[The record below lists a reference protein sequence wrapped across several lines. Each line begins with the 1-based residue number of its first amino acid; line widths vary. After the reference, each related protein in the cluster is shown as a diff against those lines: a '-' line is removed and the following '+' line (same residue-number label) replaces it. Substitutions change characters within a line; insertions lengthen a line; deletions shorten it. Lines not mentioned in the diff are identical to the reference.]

1 MRASA
6 GERGLVVLG
15 LVPLVAASVWLVLL
29 RQPPAVAASRA
40 PRPSAS
46 APERAGISVA
56 ASYVGVV
63 VAGQDAELGAELGG
77 EVVRVFKEPGAVV
90 KQGEPLLQ
98 LAAVSVLGAR
108 KLAYAQA
115 LEDRSAIRSAEL
127 AAQSALDQVER
138 MSQAEAAYSE
148 RDLRKAKNEAASA
161 VADLDRL
168 KASAA
173 LHRATHGRELARANK
188 QLVRAPFDGV
198 LSARYLD
205 TGDFASPG
213 QALAKVV
220 DASRFVRFALP
231 AREHA
236 QLRTGALVQVVS
248 AGTDLPLLASV
259 LDVDPELDAAAA
271 VGFARA
277 ALPDVSDPELP
288 GLRVSPGTRVEVR
301 LISGVTP

>member
-6 GERGLVVLG
+6 GERGLVILS
-15 LVPLVAASVWLVLL
+15 LLPLVAASFWLVLL
-29 RQPPAVAASRA
+29 RQPPAADAARA
-40 PRPSAS
+40 ARVLTN
-46 APERAGISVA
+46 APERAGVLVA
-56 ASYVGVV
+56 PSFVGVV

-77 EVVRVFKEPGAVV
+77 EVVRVFKEPGATV

-98 LAAVSVLGAR
+98 LAALSVLGAR
-108 KLAYAQA
+108 KLASAQA
-115 LEDRSAIRSAEL
+115 LEDRSSIRSAQL

-138 MSQAEAAYSE
+138 MVRAEAAYSE
-148 RDLRKAKNEAASA
+148 RDLRKARNDAASA
-161 VADLDRL
+161 AADLDRM
-168 KASAA
+168 KATAA
-173 LHRATHGRELARANK
+173 LHRASHGRELAREGK

-220 DASRFVRFALP
+220 DATRFVRVALP

-236 QLRTGALVQVVS
+236 LLRVGTLVQVLS
-248 AGTDLPLLASV
+248 AGSDLPLSASV
-259 LDVDPELDAAAA
+259 VDVDPELDAAAA

-277 ALPDVSDPELP
+277 GLPNVEAEPTGPRLA
-288 GLRVSPGTRVEVR
+288 PGTRVEIRMVQ
-301 LISGVTP
+301 P

>member
-15 LVPLVAASVWLVLL
+15 LVPLAAASVWLVLL
-29 RQPPAVAASRA
+29 RQPQAADASRA
-40 PRPSAS
+40 SHPVTN
-46 APERAGISVA
+46 APERAGVLQA
-56 ASYVGVV
+56 PSYVGVV

-77 EVVRVFKEPGAVV
+77 EVVRVFKEPGAIV

-98 LAAVSVLGAR
+98 LAAISVHGAR

-127 AAQSALDQVER
+127 AAQSAADQVER
-138 MSQAEAAYSE
+138 MAQAEAAYSE
-148 RDLRKAKNEAASA
+148 RDIRKAKNEAASA
-161 VADLDRL
+161 AADLDRL

-173 LHRATHGRELARANK
+173 MHRATNGRELARASK

-198 LSARYLD
+198 LSARFLD

-220 DASRFVRFALP
+220 DGTRFVRFALP

-236 QLRTGALVQVVS
+236 RLQSGVLVQVLS
-248 AGTDLPLLASV
+248 AGSDLPLMATV
-259 LDVDPELDAAAA
+259 VDVDPELDAAAA

-277 ALPDVSDPELP
+277 ALPDASDPELP
-288 GLRVSPGTRVEVR
+288 ALRLSPGTRVEVR
-301 LISGVTP
+301 LDLGVAP